1 VTGSLF
7 NDGEVKRF
15 TATKFTKKYIVSS
28 IKSGMVVDQQRA
40 HQRVCMSNFG
50 QHDGQSS
57 FKSAIIIPFDLF
69 FPQLELIEE
78 LKLSLVNTGF
88 VLRKQ
93 IRTILLFLEF
103 SKRQ

>member
-1 VTGSLF
+1 
-7 NDGEVKRF
+7 
-15 TATKFTKKYIVSS
+15 
-28 IKSGMVVDQQRA
+28 
-40 HQRVCMSNFG
+40 MSNFDK
-50 QHDGQSS
+50 HDGQSS

-69 FPQLELIEE
+69 FSVEMELIEE

-103 SKRQ
+103 Q